1 MPRKITWGKQ
11 FHGGRSS
18 ALSEYSRTNA
28 SKVGTDLL
36 ESQSRASHAQPGSCR
51 TTELSG
57 SWRSLGQKHRRD
69 PRPAK
74 VEAPSDHKVPV
85 SPGSQGPRARADGQR
100 FLHRSS
106 QEGGKPTASDR
117 KLVVPRQQ
125 APSGS
130 LAPPQTSLGLGTMLE
145 KYLEKLMGASSEN
158 KIKRLQALGLWEEG
172 RKGRE
177 GRGLAES
184 GLLGWAWREESGLK
198 RPP

>member
-85 SPGSQGPRARADGQR
+85 SPGSQGPRARGDGQR
-100 FLHRSS
+100 FPHRSS

-145 KYLEKLMGASSEN
+145 KYLEKAHGSL
-158 KIKRLQALGLWEEG
+158 I
-172 RKGRE
+172 RK
-177 GRGLAES
+177 
-184 GLLGWAWREESGLK
+184 
-198 RPP
+198 